1 MKELVEAFQMYQEKE
16 KASSYFSLNNGPLFF
31 SFKELKRKKI

>member
-16 KASSYFSLNNGPLFF
+16 KASSYFSLNNGLFF